1 MSTKDNQPK
10 ENELIGER
18 GRVQGELSDG
28 SVMDSLEIDIDE
40 LTKNIEER
48 IDELFRPDA
57 EISFEIKTESPE
69 ERVISEVI
77 GSDAVERRPPTEQPL
92 TTSDMLESVEEP
104 TLMELL
110 EKATISYLSLDW
122 EFSQEN
128 LTRMRESLK
137 AIESKITPVGETH
150 ALFKILERLL
160 NWFAVHDRTVSSV
173 SLALFRE
180 TLQFLTKLVQRD
192 QKIGEKDRDI
202 TEQFIKR
209 FNILKKQYAIQEPDV
224 EIEFIPAPEVK
235 IETVSVK
242 QTKISP
248 VVTKEPPVPVTK
260 RVPEAVVTDRP
271 AVQKPQA
278 ATEISSLEDLKR
290 EIENLRV
297 KLDNAN
303 YRLIKVVQLL
313 SSRPKLKPVGERL
326 EKIVEL
332 YRSCANQTKGLE
344 TFLLTSSDSFIQSL
358 LRDYDL
364 VKPAPLFVEQPPSEK
379 VEPQVERI
387 KPREPEKREESL
399 PEAVAGETGIK
410 EVNLF
415 LCQGKYFAIPSDQI
429 VKYDQISSAKAI
441 ALTSRGVGTLKDVK
455 PFFKSVKHGVKGV
468 WRDKSDKELKSMV
481 FRYVDLRR
489 KFNLPGYKSE
499 YGGVV
504 VFASNFKR
512 NIMFIVDSIIGEGP
526 FPVREIKSVKEP
538 GIVAIANLDQY
549 KNVDVI
555 NVNDIG

>member
-260 RVPEAVVTDRP
+260 RVPEAVVTDHP

-278 ATEISSLEDLKR
+278 AT
-290 EIENLRV
+290 
-297 KLDNAN
+297 
-303 YRLIKVVQLL
+303 
-313 SSRPKLKPVGERL
+313 
-326 EKIVEL
+326 
-332 YRSCANQTKGLE
+332 
-344 TFLLTSSDSFIQSL
+344 
-358 LRDYDL
+358 
-364 VKPAPLFVEQPPSEK
+364 
-379 VEPQVERI
+379 
-387 KPREPEKREESL
+387 
-399 PEAVAGETGIK
+399 
-410 EVNLF
+410 
-415 LCQGKYFAIPSDQI
+415 
-429 VKYDQISSAKAI
+429 
-441 ALTSRGVGTLKDVK
+441 
-455 PFFKSVKHGVKGV
+455 
-468 WRDKSDKELKSMV
+468 
-481 FRYVDLRR
+481 
-489 KFNLPGYKSE
+489 
-499 YGGVV
+499 
-504 VFASNFKR
+504 
-512 NIMFIVDSIIGEGP
+512 
-526 FPVREIKSVKEP
+526 
-538 GIVAIANLDQY
+538 
-549 KNVDVI
+549 
-555 NVNDIG
+555 